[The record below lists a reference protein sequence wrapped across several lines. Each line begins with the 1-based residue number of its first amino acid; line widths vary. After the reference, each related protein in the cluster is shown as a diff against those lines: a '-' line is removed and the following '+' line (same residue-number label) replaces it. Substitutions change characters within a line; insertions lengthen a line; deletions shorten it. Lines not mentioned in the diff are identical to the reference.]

1 MFCSGSW
8 RTICKASFSHFHS
21 FSLTDRGGAVDRQRE
36 LILIPMNEI
45 HHEQTPAQWLD
56 ILHMRADWE
65 QEKPLARVV
74 FELGQVS
81 LEGDPEFLARLEQGI
96 PDETDQLIFP
106 KDGMRFLLAVQSYFS

>member
-1 MFCSGSW
+1 
-8 RTICKASFSHFHS
+8 
-21 FSLTDRGGAVDRQRE
+21 
-36 LILIPMNEI
+36 
-45 HHEQTPAQWLD
+45 
-56 ILHMRADWE
+56 MRADWE

-106 KDGMRFLLAVQSYFS
+106 KDGMRFLLAVQSYFSNPPHLFATEIHVGEQKSYVPTQWEKVDEEEVS